1 MISTTLLV
9 TIATLIVWALSSFI
23 HLFSCYRRNRQGVI
37 RLPSDEDENEEDD
50 YGISQAS
57 IQGQGQLGI
66 EEIEA
71 INHFQKQLDGSPVK
85 VEQHKTFVRNSRLL
99 LSGCAAFALALLG
112 TQIGLQRPVTQSFIP
127 IGWSGAIR
135 NPVCWP
141 IFADVLLWL
150 NIFYFALQG
159 MRGSSYWSAIV
170 HLSILSFTA
179 VASCVS
185 LLVIPHAV
193 TDDQIPYYGIQL
205 VLAFIALAL
214 SINIPSGPRH
224 EKETESGPKKMALL
238 SHKGR
243 SILSQLWFTGSF
255 DVIKI
260 VKRKGTID
268 EDDPPLLG
276 SDFDA
281 HLVHLDFKR
290 HYSKSRQTLGGEN
303 DKQNKQRIFSI
314 VHDAW
319 PVLRA
324 LIHANLRLFVVHQ
337 VLSFMCSFGWYI
349 PAFVSYAVVKFL
361 ESSDQGEEGP
371 ISGQARLRFGF
382 QYCLL
387 LVVAILAQ
395 SLLVGQIFSINII
408 WLRNRIRTQ
417 LQMAIFSKAL
427 RRKDIG
433 GIEDFKVNDAA
444 GEAQENQDETKEDE
458 EDAGSGSFSKAQV
471 INLVSV
477 DAERV
482 SQTFYLFTLAM
493 APVEA
498 LVGGFFAVYLLG
510 WSAVIGLALSFALQP
525 VLYFLGKA
533 MTRAED
539 NHQEVRDRKTSLLNE
554 VVQAIRMIKFNAWET
569 KAFARIQKFRDE
581 ELYYQKW
588 IYLIETLQGVL
599 TSFSPIAA
607 SLIAFGW
614 YTLVQNNSLTPSI
627 GFTSL
632 QVLDELRFCLTYVP
646 EAISQLIQTLVSL
659 RRIQRYLDSEEVK
672 ILPRGKA
679 APSSHADVLLS
690 DASIAWPKIIK
701 NSSEADQGN
710 KPSFTLDSVNVRFT
724 PNALNLIVGRLG
736 SGKTLLL
743 KGLLGEA
750 DLLEGEIKC
759 PRSLPNSIDKSLNLS
774 AETWMRADQVSYLP
788 QSSFLVNATLR
799 ENILFGLP
807 LLEQRYESTLD
818 ACGLRPD
825 LKLLNDADE
834 TEIGENG
841 IGLSGGQA
849 SRVMLARA
857 VYGRAC
863 TLILD
868 DPLSAVDAHT
878 AAHIHTKLLRG
889 PLCQNRT
896 VILVTHQVQL
906 VAQSAAKI
914 VMLDHGKIQFDG
926 DSMTFMNSDLY
937 SGLIEEEEHDQQKET
952 GKDGVENESAPGSS
966 AEASLDTTPATTA
979 PPSPSLNDKKGL
991 LADDEPKKPKKLVEE
1006 EKRAKGAVLR
1016 SIYARYINSC
1026 GGIPIVLTVSLSLI
1040 AFNLM
1045 VIVVTKWVQYW
1056 TEDVERGLQ
1065 DQSTRKHSDLWWLSW
1080 LTIIWLFE
1088 IVLEAAKL
1096 LTLVYASLQAS
1107 KVLFKEMLN
1116 AILRAPLRFHDTV
1129 SRGRLLNRFSYDFKE
1144 MDSEVVDTFDRTADQ
1159 AISIVITMTA
1169 IATGGGLPFI
1179 AFLILMVPLYVYVGQ
1194 LYLLAVRDLKRLAST
1209 SRSPILNI
1217 IGDVIRGTVVI
1228 RAFGAVDHFY
1238 NNLVE
1243 RMNAQTKYNYFIT
1256 EVRFWYEEMFN
1267 TFSFFVLLVA
1277 VVFILLNTS
1286 IKAAHAGFIFTFLIN
1301 AHVHLL
1307 FLLRAV
1313 TEMEQKL
1320 VSVERI
1326 VEYSQLQGE
1335 RDTEGGMETERN
1347 PISSVSSQWPEEG
1360 QIEVDNLH
1368 VRYANDLPDVLHGVS
1383 FQVTPHSKVGVVG
1396 PTGCGKSTLASAFF
1410 RFVERTQGSIK
1421 IDGVNIGQVDLQK
1434 LRSRLQI
1441 VPQDP
1446 IIFSGPLRA
1455 SLDVFDEYT
1464 DEEVIAALKKVQLI
1478 QSGDSQI
1485 KLVDVEGET
1494 GNNPNP
1500 TSKQSSTT
1508 QKRDFSDL
1516 NFMVAEGGSNLSNGE
1531 KQLLCLARAI
1541 LRNCKLIIF
1550 DEATSSV
1557 DFDTDAIISQTIRQ
1571 AFERST
1577 IITIAH
1583 RLRTIID
1590 YDYVL
1595 VMEKGK
1601 VVEFAKP
1608 ANLLRDPSS
1617 RFYKLCRA
1625 SGKREL
1631 AHLKQSAGVE

>member
-1 MISTTLLV
+1 MVTTNV
-9 TIATLIVWALSSFI
+9 IATVGCSIVWVSSTLI
-23 HLFSCYRRNRQGVI
+23 HAYSSYRQNRQGSI
-37 RLPSDEDENEEDD
+37 QLPSDDDEDD
-50 YGISQAS
+50 YGLSQAS
-57 IQGQGQLGI
+57 IQGQLGP

-71 INHFQKQLDGSPVK
+71 INHIQKQLDGSPVK
-85 VEQHKTFVRNSRLL
+85 VEQHKKYVRNSRLL
-99 LSGCAAFALALLG
+99 ISACAAFALALLG
-112 TQIGLQRPVTQSFIP
+112 TQIGLQKPFKQSIQP
-127 IGWSGAIR
+127 IGWSGALH
-135 NPVCWP
+135 NPACWP
-141 IFADVLLWL
+141 LFADVFIWL

-159 MRGSSYWSAIV
+159 MRGSTYWSAIV
-170 HLSILSFTA
+170 QLAVLSMTA
-179 VASCVS
+179 VASCAY
-185 LLVIPHAV
+185 LLVVPEAIS
-193 TDDQIPYYGIQL
+193 DDQIPYYGAQL
-205 VLAFIALAL
+205 VLAFIALGL
-214 SINIPSGPRH
+214 SINVPSGPRH
-224 EKETESGPKKMALL
+224 EKETPNGPRKMAML

-243 SILSQLWFTGSF
+243 SLYSQLWFTGSF
-255 DVIKI
+255 DVIWI
-260 VKRKGTID
+260 AQRKGTID

-290 HYSKSRQTLGGEN
+290 QYNKYARKPNDLKPEN
-303 DKQNKQRIFSI
+303 KKKMFS
-314 VHDAW
+314 VLRDAW
-319 PVLRA
+319 PIAKAVFF
-324 LIHANLRLFVVHQ
+324 ANYRLFVVHHIM
-337 VLSFMCSFGWYI
+337 LTIAAFGWYI
-349 PAFVSYAVVKFL
+349 PSFVSYAVVKLL
-361 ESSDQGEEGP
+361 EDSEKGENGP
-371 ISGQARLRFGF
+371 ASGSERLRFGF

-387 LVVAILAQ
+387 LVSAILAQ
-395 SLLVGQIFSINII
+395 SLLIEQALTITLI

-417 LQMAIFSKAL
+417 LQMAIFAKAL
-427 RRKDIG
+427 RRKDVG

-444 GEAQENQDETKEDE
+444 AAAGGGGSGGTEGSEAKENDE
-458 EDAGSGSFSKAQV
+458 EEDNDTGSNSFSKAQV

-482 SQTFYLFTLAM
+482 SQVFFLFTLAM
-493 APVEA
+493 APFEI
-498 LVGGFFAVYLLG
+498 LTGGFFAIYLLG
-510 WSAVIGLALSFALQP
+510 WSAVIGLATSFAFQP
-525 VLYFLGKA
+525 LLYFLGKA
-533 MTRAED
+533 MTKAED
-539 NHQEVRDRKTSLLNE
+539 KHQEVRDRKTSLLNE
-554 VVQAIRMIKFNAWET
+554 VIQAVRMIKFNAWES
-569 KAFARIQKFRDE
+569 KASARIQHFRDE
-581 ELYYQKW
+581 ELHYQKW

-599 TSFSPIAA
+599 MAFSPIAA
-607 SLIAFGW
+607 NLVAFGW
-614 YTLVQNNSLTPSI
+614 YTLVQKNSLTPSV

-632 QVLDELRFCLTYVP
+632 QILDELRFSLTYIP
-646 EAISQLIQTLVSL
+646 EAISQLIQTFVSL
-659 RRIQRYLDSEEVK
+659 RRIQRYLESEEVEIPQRK
-672 ILPRGKA
+672 KV
-679 APSSHADVLLS
+679 APFSHEEVTLT
-690 DASIAWPKIIK
+690 DASIGWPKIIQT
-701 NSSEADQGN
+701 SPEEEELN
-710 KPSFTLDSVNVRFT
+710 KPVFVLDDISVRFT
-724 PNALNLIVGRLG
+724 PNSLNLIVGKLG

-750 DLLEGEIKC
+750 DLLKGQIKC
-759 PRSLPNSIDKSLNLS
+759 PRSLPNSIDKNLKLS
-774 AETWMRADQVSYLP
+774 AETWMRADQVAYLP

-807 LLEQRYESTLD
+807 LLEERYQSTLD

-825 LKLLNDADE
+825 LKILNDADE

-878 AAHIHTKLLRG
+878 AAHIHTNLLRG

-906 VAQSAAKI
+906 VVQSAAKV
-914 VMLDHGKIQFDG
+914 VMLNEGKVQFDG
-926 DSMTFMNSDLY
+926 DSTTFTNSDLY
-937 SGLIEEEEHDQQKET
+937 NGLIEEEEHEQKKEV
-952 GKDGVENESAPGSS
+952 GKDGIADDSAPGSS
-966 AEASLDTTPATTA
+966 AETSLNTTPATTA
-979 PPSPSLNDKKGL
+979 PPSPSLNDKKDL
-991 LADDEPKKPKKLVEE
+991 PAEESPKKPKKLVEE

-1016 SIYARYINSC
+1016 SIYARYIKSS
-1026 GGIPIVLTVSLSLI
+1026 GGLPVVVIVSLSLI
-1040 AFNLM
+1040 AYNVM
-1045 VIVVTKWVQYW
+1045 TIIVTKWLQYW
-1056 TEDVERGLQ
+1056 TEDVEKGLKDVNARQ
-1065 DQSTRKHSDLWWLSW
+1065 HSDLWWLTW
-1080 LTIIWLFE
+1080 LMMIWLFE
-1088 IVLEAAKL
+1088 IALEAAKM

-1107 KVLFKEMLN
+1107 KVLFKHML
-1116 AILRAPLRFHDTV
+1116 AAVLKAPLRFHDTV

-1159 AISIVITMTA
+1159 AITIVITMTA

-1179 AFLILMVPLYVYVGQ
+1179 GFFILMVPLYVYVGQ

-1209 SRSPILNI
+1209 SRSPILNT

-1238 NNLVE
+1238 GTLVE
-1243 RMNAQTKYNYFIT
+1243 RMNAQTTYNYFIS
-1256 EVRFWYEEMFN
+1256 EVRFWYEQLFN

-1277 VVFILLNTS
+1277 VVFILLNPS

-1307 FLLRAV
+1307 FLLRAI

-1326 VEYSQLQGE
+1326 VEYSQLEGE
-1335 RDTEGGMETERN
+1335 RDTEAGGVQ
-1347 PISSVSSQWPEEG
+1347 VSSIPLSPQWPQEG
-1360 QIEVDNLH
+1360 KIEVDNLH
-1368 VRYANDLPDVLHGVS
+1368 VRYASDLPDVLHGVS
-1383 FQVTPHSKVGVVG
+1383 FKVAPHSKVGVVG

-1410 RFVERTQGSIK
+1410 RFVEKTQGSIK
-1421 IDGVNIGQVDLQK
+1421 IDGVDIGQVNLQE

-1464 DEEVIAALKKVQLI
+1464 DEEVIAALKKVRLI
-1478 QSGDSQI
+1478 EEDETQVR
-1485 KLVDVEGET
+1485 LVDVEQ
-1494 GNNPNP
+1494 GNENESN
-1500 TSKQSSTT
+1500 QVQTT
-1508 QKRDFSDL
+1508 KKRDFSNL

-1590 YDYVL
+1590 YDFVA
-1595 VMEKGK
+1595 VMEKGN
-1601 VVEFAKP
+1601 VVEFEKP
-1608 ANLLRDPSS
+1608 STLLRDSSS

-1631 AHLKQSAGVE
+1631 VHLKQSAGVE